1 MHRLRGTYQLESLGG
16 LYRAYPALAVLFL
29 IPALSLAGIPPL
41 SGFWA
46 KLSLIQAA
54 LNAQEYVIAGT
65 ALAVGVL
72 TLFSM
77 TKIWAEAF
85 WKESAEA
92 EDSEQAG
99 RAGGRGSWA
108 VMLLPIALLAAL
120 TVTIGLAA
128 EPILVLSARAAE
140 ELLNPANYVHIVLEG
155 LP

>member
-1 MHRLRGTYQLESLGG
+1 
-16 LYRAYPALAVLFL
+16 
-29 IPALSLAGIPPL
+29 
-41 SGFWA
+41 
-46 KLSLIQAA
+46 
-54 LNAQEYVIAGT
+54 AGT

-92 EDSEQAG
+92 EGSEQAG

-140 ELLNPANYVHIVLEG
+140 ELLNPANYVQIVLEG